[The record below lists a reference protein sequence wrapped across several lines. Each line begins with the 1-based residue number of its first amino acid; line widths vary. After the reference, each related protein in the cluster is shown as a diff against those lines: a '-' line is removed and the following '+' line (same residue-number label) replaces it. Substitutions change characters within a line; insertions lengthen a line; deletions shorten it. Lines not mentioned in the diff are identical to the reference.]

1 MNYPQWKKSDWSET
15 RFGVTMKDEYIG
27 LEQPKDPAVLSWVA
41 RENAL
46 TDQFFSTLPGYAKK
60 KEQLQARPFYASY
73 TAVTETPEG
82 YWATRANADGTRT
95 LVVLD
100 KEFKEI
106 READLSLIPET
117 ITVFY
122 GQSVLYGS
130 GSDLLYR
137 TGRRGWPPVRAGRR
151 SKGKQADP
159 QAGRD
164 FLLAVG

>member
-95 LVVLD
+95 LVV
-100 KEFKEI
+100 
-106 READLSLIPET
+106 
-117 ITVFY
+117 Y